1 MMRLYAFM
9 FNDAEMLE
17 AALMAVIDSQ
27 AADVYYGVTRSVCL
41 HVWLLPYGRL

>member
-1 MMRLYAFM
+1 MMRLCVIV

-27 AADVYYGVTRSVCL
+27 AADVYYAVTRSVCL
-41 HVWLLPYGRL
+41 HA